1 MFAGPLPGGLAETQ
15 QPGRGSGSLALRFAR
30 GQTARHS
37 DSYVAS
43 RHRGEL
49 TAVHRCAYNATVEY
63 EWDEEKATAN
73 LRKHR
78 VDFADAA
85 LVLEDE
91 LASTVRDLYSERE
104 ERFVTLGRD
113 PNGRLLVVVYT
124 WRGERARLISAR
136 EATSKERRDYEKNP

>member
-1 MFAGPLPGGLAETQ
+1 
-15 QPGRGSGSLALRFAR
+15 
-30 GQTARHS
+30 
-37 DSYVAS
+37 
-43 RHRGEL
+43 L
-49 TAVHRCAYNATVEY
+49 TAVHQRTYNAAVEY
-63 EWDEEKATAN
+63 EWDEKKAAAN

-91 LASTVRDLYSERE
+91 LASTMRDLYSERE
-104 ERFVTLGRD
+104 ERFVTLGRE